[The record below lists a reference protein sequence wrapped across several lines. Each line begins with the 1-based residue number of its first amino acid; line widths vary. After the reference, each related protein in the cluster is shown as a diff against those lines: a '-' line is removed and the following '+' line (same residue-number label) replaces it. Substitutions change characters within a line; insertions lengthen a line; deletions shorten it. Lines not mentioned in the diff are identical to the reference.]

1 MALLVD
7 LFGYLSI
14 LLHGLSIVAQSLAL
28 GGVAFI
34 VLLARPLRARLGV
47 EGSAVLE
54 ASTLIAAWGAAGLVL
69 AEAATIAL
77 QSAVLTA
84 TIDIPLTEALGAG
97 FAIAGMTKIVA
108 ASLTALLLFLRRGR
122 APSLPLVALAAITL
136 AAATLTTHAEGRMDG
151 RVPLLILEG
160 LHQAG
165 AAIWIGGLPC
175 FLLALRRVR
184 DPHGLSLVASRYSR
198 MSMAGVASILAS
210 GLGMS
215 LAYIGD
221 VAGFYGTAY
230 GVMVSAKIAMF
241 LMLLGLGAMNFRLVE
256 RLRRDPSTSVT
267 QLCRFAE
274 VELGIGVTIFFAAA
288 SLTSAPPA
296 IDLQQDRVSFQEIVA
311 RNAPVWP
318 RLASPDHDALALP
331 ALQRG
336 LDEAAARTHSEAAEA
351 FTPGSGQLPPR
362 NAADI
367 AWSEYNHHW
376 AGLFVIAIA
385 LLAMLNQAGV
395 RWARHWPLV
404 FLGLAA
410 FLFVRSD
417 PETWPLGHIGLIES
431 LRDVEVVQHRVFV
444 LLVVGFAFFEWRVR
458 SSFRPHPRAALVF
471 PLICAIGG
479 ALLLTHSHA
488 IANVKEALLIEITHT
503 PLALAAI
510 LAGWSRW
517 LELRLDP
524 PVSRIAG
531 WVWPVCLLL
540 VGLILL
546 SYREA

>member
-7 LFGYLSI
+7 LFGYLSTI
-14 LLHGLSIVAQSLAL
+14 LHGLAIVAQSLAL

-34 VLLARPLRARLGV
+34 VLLARPLRVRLGQA
-47 EGSAVLE
+47 GSRVLE
-54 ASTLIAAWGAAGLVL
+54 SCTRIAAWAALGLVL

-77 QSAVLTA
+77 QTAVLTA
-84 TIDIPLTEALGAG
+84 TIEISLREALGAG
-97 FAIAGMTKIVA
+97 FAIAGMIKMA
-108 ASLTALLLFLRRGR
+108 AALAIACLLFLRRGR
-122 APSLPLVALAAITL
+122 APALPLSLLALLTL
-136 AAATLTTHAEGRMDG
+136 GAATLTTHAEGRMDG
-151 RVPLLILEG
+151 RLPLLVLEG

-175 FLLALRRVR
+175 FLLALRRLS
-184 DPHGLSLVASRYSR
+184 DPLGLGLVSRRYSR
-198 MSMAGVASILAS
+198 MSMAGVGCILAS
-210 GLGMS
+210 GIGMS
-215 LAYIGD
+215 IAYIGD
-221 VAGFYGTAY
+221 LGGFYGTAY

-256 RLRRDPSTSVT
+256 RQRRDPATP
-267 QLCRFAE
+267 LIRLRRFAE
-274 VELGIGVTIFFAAA
+274 VELGIGCTIFFAAA

-296 IDLQQDRVSFQEIVA
+296 VDLRQDRVSVQEIVA

-331 ALQRG
+331 ALQHA
-336 LDEAAARTHSEAAEA
+336 LSEEAARTHTHAAAA
-351 FTPGSGQLPPR
+351 FTPGSGELPPR

-417 PETWPLGHIGLIES
+417 PETWPLGQIGFFES
-431 LRDVEVVQHRVFV
+431 LRDVEVAQHRLFV
-444 LLVVGFAFFEWRVR
+444 LLVMGFAFFEWRVR
-458 SSFRPHPRAALVF
+458 TSPRPHPRAALVF
-471 PLICAIGG
+471 PLLCAVGG

-488 IANVKEALLIEITHT
+488 IANVKDALLIEITHT
-503 PLALAAI
+503 PLALAAVV
-510 LAGWSRW
+510 AGWSRW

-524 PVSRIAG
+524 PERRIAG
-531 WVWPVCLLL
+531 WIWPVCLLL